1 MIAIAPKHETLNSQL
16 IDSSSHPTNMGEV
29 FDGVL
34 RRGDAVEM
42 LWSSLLHGCE
52 VLTLLPFGKVAP
64 LQLSLLVWYE
74 EIASVRIGDE

>member
-1 MIAIAPKHETLNSQL
+1 MIAIAPKHETLNSRL

-34 RRGDAVEM
+34 RPCDAVEM

-52 VLTLLPFGKVAP
+52 MLTLLSFDKVAC
-64 LQLSLLVWYE
+64 L
-74 EIASVRIGDE
+74 